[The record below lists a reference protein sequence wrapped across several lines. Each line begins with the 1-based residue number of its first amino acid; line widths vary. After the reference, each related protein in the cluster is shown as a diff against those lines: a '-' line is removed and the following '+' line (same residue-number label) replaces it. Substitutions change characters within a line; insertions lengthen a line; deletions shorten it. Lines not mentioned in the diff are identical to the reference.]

1 MMVVV
6 AIKKGYFRASS
17 NLLIFSKMKKNLILV
32 FCILVCIDLAFSQNT
47 KTIKLL
53 DANLTNFN
61 TFIGVPHSTV
71 NGLPEGTF
79 QSDDVR
85 KGTPLGL
92 NNDLKNVFTTT
103 NIKGETILNISGE
116 IYGSITTKDKFS
128 NYHFSTKF
136 RWGNKKW
143 EPRLNRKKD
152 TGILYHSYGDY
163 GRFWNTW
170 KTCLEFQVQET
181 DLGDFISLP
190 ANAVKPNPGGP
201 KVVIRGTDKGN
212 KKQYNPDV
220 DTYFEGKGYIHA
232 YLEPQAPHGNWN
244 HLELYV
250 IGNDAVHVVNGEIV
264 MVVENAIN
272 PETNAPLIEGQIQIQ
287 SEAAECYYKDMTIT
301 LISEF
306 PEFIRKQV
314 RFK

>member
-1 MMVVV
+1 MKTRFLFTLIC
-6 AIKKGYFRASS
+6 AI
-17 NLLIFSKMKKNLILV
+17 LLTING
-32 FCILVCIDLAFSQNT
+32 FSQE
-47 KTIKLL
+47 KEQTIVLL
-53 DANLTNFN
+53 DANLTHFEK
-61 TFIGVPHSTV
+61 FIGVPHTTIL
-71 NGLPEGTF
+71 GLPEGTPKF
-79 QSDDVR
+79 EDVI

-92 NNDLKNVFTTT
+92 NNDIKHVFTTT
-103 NIKGETILNISGE
+103 NINGETILNISGE

-128 NYHFSTKF
+128 NYHFSTMF

-143 EPRLNRKKD
+143 EPRLQRRKD

-190 ANAVKPNPGGP
+190 ANTVQPKLGGP
-201 KVVIRGTDKGN
+201 IVQIRGDNNSKT
-212 KKQYNPDV
+212 KQYDPNF
-220 DTYFEGKGYIHA
+220 DTYFEGKGYINA

-250 IGNDAVHVVNGEIV
+250 VGNDAVHVVNGKIV

-272 PETNAPLIEGQIQIQ
+272 PETNKPLTEGQIQIQ
-287 SEAAECYYKDMTIT
+287 SEAAECYYKDMTLTPIKA
-301 LISEF
+301 F
-306 PEFIRKQV
+306 PKFILEQV
-314 RFK
+314 TFKPE